1 MKFFTF
7 FAVASPL
14 FASTVFADEANPV
27 LVNPCVD
34 TTDFLTADFCNV
46 TLPLSAR
53 VADAIKRMT
62 LDEKIS
68 ALDSDTPEIPSL
80 GLNRYNWWSE
90 ASSGVDT
97 HGADDSGTKTTKF
110 AFPITTGMSFNRT
123 MWKATGQQIG
133 REARALMNAG
143 KAWSTF
149 WAPVVNLAREPR
161 WGRNI
166 EVSSED
172 PFQSGEYAT
181 AFVTGFQEAP
191 EDPRYVQAS
200 ACCKHFIA
208 NEMEGSTEDGHEED
222 RQHVDSAVSQQDL
235 MDSYMPPFQRCV
247 EKGKVTSLMCSYN
260 AVNGV
265 PSCANDWLLTT
276 VARDNW
282 GFDGTIVSDCDADS
296 DVFNSHYYTDTP
308 EETVRDVLRAG
319 TDIDCGDFVGTNAQ
333 SALDKGVITEADIDE
348 RLTQAFKL
356 RFRLQHFDPVG
367 PLQSISEADTV
378 CSDHAIELSHDGLIQ
393 SAALLKNDDSTLPFS
408 ASSLNDV
415 VVIGPNFNLSQSTA
429 GYYGP
434 DNHCL
439 DAFTLVDSIAQF
451 VDATGMAG
459 VPDVLSD
466 DTSGIS
472 DAVEAAKKADQ
483 VVLAVGTDLTW
494 AREGTD
500 AASIAFTNAQAELI
514 SKVSAAASKPVVLVI
529 FTATPLDLTD
539 VLANE
544 NIGAVLHV
552 GQPSVTIM
560 GAGDLLFGKTS
571 PAGRTIQTVY
581 KREYQDQISIFD
593 FNMRPGPSP
602 FARPDCTEDNY
613 GDCEKG
619 TNPGRTYR
627 FFTGDAVVPFGF
639 GLSYTSFDYEIVSA
653 PKTVSMAPVEKMLA
667 STKDQNKLFS
677 SVEEQES
684 GDTGYIVKVTNT
696 GDIDADEVVL
706 GFVTPPGAGENGTP
720 LKSLFGFE
728 RVHVK
733 AGESVEVT
741 LYPGLA
747 DFTLVDEEGAR
758 SAAHGEYS
766 FSFGVE
772 ETVVGGGGFA
782 RHTVSTEA

>member
-1 MKFFTF
+1 MKFTT
-7 FAVASPL
+7 AIAPLLLASQ
-14 FASTVFADEANPV
+14 AFADEKNPV

-34 TTDFLTADFCNV
+34 TDDFVGADFCNV
-46 TLPLSAR
+46 TLPLEAR
-53 VADAIKRMT
+53 VADVLKRMT
-62 LDEKIS
+62 LQEKIS
-68 ALDSDTPEIPSL
+68 ALDSDTPAIESI
-80 GLNRYNWWSE
+80 GLNEYNWWSE
-90 ASSGVDT
+90 ASGGVDT
-97 HGADDSGTKTTKF
+97 HGADDSNTKTTRF

-123 MWKATGQQIG
+123 LWHATGAQIG

-181 AFVTGFQEAP
+181 SFVQGFQEAP

-296 DVFNSHYYTDTP
+296 DVFNSHLYTDTP

-319 TDIDCGDFVGTNAQ
+319 TDIDCGDFVGNNAQ

-348 RLTQAFKL
+348 RLTQAFRL
-356 RFRLQHFDPVG
+356 RFRLQHFDPAG
-367 PLQSISEADTV
+367 PLQSLSEDDIV
-378 CSDHAIELSHDGLIQ
+378 CSDESIELSHDGLTQ
-393 SAALLKNDDSTLPFS
+393 SAALLKNDAATLPFDQD
-408 ASSLNDV
+408 SLEDV
-415 VVIGPNFNLSQSTA
+415 LVIGPNYNLSQSTA
-429 GYYGP
+429 SYYGP
-434 DNHCL
+434 GNHCL
-439 DAFTLVDSIAQF
+439 DAFNIVDSIDQF
-451 VDATGMAG
+451 VDASGMFG

-466 DTSGIS
+466 DTSGIEA
-472 DAVEAAKKADQ
+472 AVDAAKKADQ

-500 AASIAFTNAQAELI
+500 ATSIAFTDAQAELI
-514 SKVSAAASKPVVLVI
+514 EKVSAAATKPVVLVI

-539 VLANE
+539 VLANK

-560 GAGDLLFGKTS
+560 GVGKILFGKTS
-571 PAGRTIQTVY
+571 PAGRMVQTVY
-581 KREYQDQISIFD
+581 KKEYQDQISIFD

-602 FARPDCTEDNY
+602 FARPDCTEENY
-613 GDCEKG
+613 DDCEKG

-627 FFTGDAVVPFGF
+627 FFTGEPVLPFGF
-639 GLSYTSFDYEIVSA
+639 GLSYTSFDYEVVSA
-653 PKTVSMAPVEKMLA
+653 PKAISMAPVESMLA
-667 STKDQNKLFS
+667 HTESQNKIFS
-677 SVEEQES
+677 SIEES
-684 GDTGYIVKVTNT
+684 HSSTDAGYIVKVTNS
-696 GDIDADEVVL
+696 GDMDADEVVL
-706 GFVTPPGAGENGTP
+706 GFVTPPGAGKNGVP

-741 LYPGLA
+741 LYPGLT
-747 DFTLVDEEGAR
+747 DFTLVDESGAR

-772 ETVVGGGGFA
+772 ETFASGGGFVK
-782 RHTVSTEA
+782 HTVSTSV